1 MNNKSK
7 TLSLITVV
15 KNDVVNIENT
25 IRSIISQKNKK
36 IEYIIINGNSKDG
49 TNKIIKKYQNKIDK
63 IISEKDKGI
72 YDAMNKGILNC
83 SGDIIGFCN
92 SGDIIYPK
100 GLEKI
105 LNNFK
110 KKRIDVLFATVKRNY
125 IGQTIVK
132 YGFNEKR
139 IFYNFDFA
147 TTHSTGFYVKK
158 KVHDTI
164 GLYDINFK
172 ISSDYDFYMR
182 LIKSNKF
189 KLGSTNKKAIIGEMK
204 SGGHSSKFSFIR
216 HLNEET
222 NIRLKN
228 KQNIIIIF
236 LIYINSLIKNFKKI
250 L

>member
-1 MNNKSK
+1 MKSK
-7 TLSLITVV
+7 SKELSIITVV
-15 KNDVVNIENT
+15 KNDELHLEKT
-25 IRSIISQKNKK
+25 IKSIISQKTKN
-36 IEYIIINGNSKDG
+36 IEYIVVDGGSKDG
-49 TNKIIKKYQNKIDK
+49 TKKIINKYKKKIDK
-63 IISEKDKGI
+63 VISEKDKGI

-83 SGDIIGFCN
+83 SGNIIGFCN
-92 SGDIIYPK
+92 SGDIIYPN

-110 KKRIDVLFATVKRNY
+110 KRKIDVLFATVKRNY
-125 IGQTIVK
+125 IGKTIIK
-132 YGFNEKR
+132 YGFNENR

-158 KVHDTI
+158 KIHDEI
-164 GLYDINFK
+164 GLYDIKFK

-182 LIKSNKF
+182 LIKANKF
-189 KLGSTNKKAIIGEMK
+189 KLGSTNKNGIIGEMK

-222 NIRLKN
+222 SIRLKN
-228 KQNIIIIF
+228 KQNLIIII
-236 LIYINSLIKNFKKI
+236 LIYINSIIKNFKKI